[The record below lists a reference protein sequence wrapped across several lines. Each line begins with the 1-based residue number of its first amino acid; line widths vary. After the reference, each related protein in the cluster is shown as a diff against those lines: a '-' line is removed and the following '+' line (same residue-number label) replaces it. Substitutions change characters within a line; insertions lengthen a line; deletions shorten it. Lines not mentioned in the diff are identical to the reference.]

1 MEWSF
6 ECSGGTVTVRQE
18 GERVVC
24 QALGRPESQGLYKAW
39 LLGEEGKALLGTL
52 IPENG
57 ALRLRRNMSAFTL
70 KEKGAW
76 PPVGAEIVMAYAFT
90 PEEPPSSQWCWTECP
105 CRLFTDRVISHALR
119 GVDRALIKRGAD
131 GFFLAVPYVP
141 GCPFP
146 IPPLFCL
153 GRIEKMGGRWYT
165 LFRFSRQGAPEL
177 LHNFPSNGD
186 NDTVT

>member
-119 GVDRALIKRGAD
+119 GVDRALFPGRSLCSRLSLSYPAPFLSGAD
-131 GFFLAVPYVP
+131 RKDGGAVVYPLP
-141 GCPFP
+141 IFP
-146 IPPLFCL
+146 ARRAGTF
-153 GRIEKMGGRWYT
+153 
-165 LFRFSRQGAPEL
+165 A
-177 LHNFPSNGD
+177 
-186 NDTVT
+186 